1 MTIETLRGR
10 YRLHR
15 FPPRQRAV
23 TGEPLTTSISAAD
36 YQRQLMDGFQEGLQ
50 KGFAQGMT
58 EGQEQGFSEGHQQG
72 FAEGRR
78 QGYTE
83 GSLAGQ
89 QEGRKQFVE
98 AAQPLEAITGKV
110 NDFLAHIE
118 RKQREDLLQLVEKVT
133 RQVIRCEL
141 ALQPTQLLALV
152 EEALAAFPAM
162 PETLQVMLS
171 TEEFNRLRD
180 AVPEKVSEWGL
191 TPSPDLPPGECRVI
205 TDKSELDIGC
215 EHRLEQCMTA
225 LKETLTPESFS
236 AFDNALRS
244 LESIPLARVAGR
256 LVRLNGI
263 LLESVGCPLMTGQ
276 LCRIESANHTLIDA
290 QAVGFNRD
298 ITYLM
303 PFKQPVGLMAGA
315 RVFPEEKAHDIL
327 IGESCLGRVVNGLG
341 EPLDGKGRL
350 NGNDLLPPLPPSVN
364 PLTRRS
370 VDEPLDV
377 GVKAI
382 NGLLTIGK
390 GQRVGLMAGSGVGKS
405 VLLGMITRQTKADIV
420 VVGLIGERG
429 REVKEFIDHSLGAD
443 GLAKSIVVV
452 APADESPL
460 MRLKATELCHSIA
473 AWFRDRGHH
482 VLLLVDS
489 LTRYAMAQRE
499 IALSLGEPPATKG
512 YPPSAFGMIPK
523 LVESAGNSESAGS
536 MTAIYTVL
544 AEGDDQQDPIV
555 DCARAVLDGHIVL
568 TRKLA
573 EAGHYPAIDIGQS
586 ISRCMNQVTSLEHQ
600 QSARALKQNYA
611 AYMEIKPLIPLGGY
625 VAGADASVDKAVK
638 MFPAIERFLRQ
649 EMREP
654 ASLEL
659 VQSRLQI
666 LFPGVKKAEQ

>member
-1 MTIETLRGR
+1 M
-10 YRLHR
+10 
-15 FPPRQRAV
+15 
-23 TGEPLTTSISAAD
+23 SD
-36 YQRQLMDGFQEGLQ
+36 
-50 KGFAQGMT
+50 
-58 EGQEQGFSEGHQQG
+58 
-72 FAEGRR
+72 
-78 QGYTE
+78 
-83 GSLAGQ
+83 
-89 QEGRKQFVE
+89 
-98 AAQPLEAITGKV
+98 
-110 NDFLAHIE
+110 
-118 RKQREDLLQLVEKVT
+118 
-133 RQVIRCEL
+133 
-141 ALQPTQLLALV
+141 
-152 EEALAAFPAM
+152 
-162 PETLQVMLS
+162 
-171 TEEFNRLRD
+171 
-180 AVPEKVSEWGL
+180 
-191 TPSPDLPPGECRVI
+191 
-205 TDKSELDIGC
+205 
-215 EHRLEQCMTA
+215 
-225 LKETLTPESFS
+225 FS

-263 LLESVGCPLMTGQ
+263 LLEIVGCPLMTGQ

-327 IGESCLGRVVNGLG
+327 IGESWLGRVVNGLG

-377 GVKAI
+377 GVKA
-382 NGLLTIGK
+382 
-390 GQRVGLMAGSGVGKS
+390 
-405 VLLGMITRQTKADIV
+405 ITRQTKADIV

-666 LFPGVKKAEQ
+666 LFPCAKKAEQ

>member
-110 NDFLAHIE
+110 ND
-118 RKQREDLLQLVEKVT
+118 
-133 RQVIRCEL
+133 
-141 ALQPTQLLALV
+141 
-152 EEALAAFPAM
+152 
-162 PETLQVMLS
+162 
-171 TEEFNRLRD
+171 
-180 AVPEKVSEWGL
+180 
-191 TPSPDLPPGECRVI
+191 
-205 TDKSELDIGC
+205 
-215 EHRLEQCMTA
+215 
-225 LKETLTPESFS
+225 
-236 AFDNALRS
+236 
-244 LESIPLARVAGR
+244 
-256 LVRLNGI
+256 
-263 LLESVGCPLMTGQ
+263 
-276 LCRIESANHTLIDA
+276 
-290 QAVGFNRD
+290 
-298 ITYLM
+298 
-303 PFKQPVGLMAGA
+303 
-315 RVFPEEKAHDIL
+315 IL
-327 IGESCLGRVVNGLG
+327 IGESWLGRVVNGLG

-482 VLLLVDS
+482 VLLLVDF